1 LGQRAGELRELGAEI
16 LAVAVTAT
24 FAQQAF
30 AAALDIDF
38 PLLSDWDRVVCE
50 SYGVRYS
57 VWKGHAGLAK
67 RSVFVIDASGVI
79 RYRWV
84 TEDALVLPDL
94 DEVVSAVR
102 RRTGAGSA
110 RPGTAA
116 AAPDA
121 GRGRHRR

>member
-1 LGQRAGELRELGAEI
+1 
-16 LAVAVTAT
+16 
-24 FAQQAF
+24 
-30 AAALDIDF
+30 
-38 PLLSDWDRVVCE
+38 VCE

-67 RSVFVIDASGVI
+67 RSVFAIDQSGVI

-94 DEVVSAVR
+94 DEVVAAVR
-102 RRTGAGSA
+102 RRTGAGA
-110 RPGTAA
+110 VRRGTAA

>member
-1 LGQRAGELRELGAEI
+1 MGQRAAELRELGAEI
-16 LAVAVTAT
+16 LAVAVTVT

-57 VWKGHAGLAK
+57 VWRGHSGLAK
-67 RSVFVIDASGVI
+67 RSIFVIDRSGVI

-94 DEVVSAVR
+94 DEVVSAVKL
-102 RRTGAGSA
+102 A
-110 RPGTAA
+110 
-116 AAPDA
+116 
-121 GRGRHRR
+121 